1 MALTEL
7 KSDLSKFRRPI
18 QKPIVETQSTKINY
32 DNDKTPL
39 SGLLAGLSSPSKIE
53 KTTEKVGITPT
64 YKREEKFVGET
75 TPNNFDFSPQFTTP
89 QLSSVDFFPNTS
101 ADGFTT
107 KMRETRFNLSGLT
120 SPKPLTL
127 EAKFL
132 GETDPNRLS
141 LEGKFLGETTPTLLG
156 DTPDKPAITPTL
168 LGATPNKPATTPN
181 PLGATPNKPATT
193 PNPLGATPNKP
204 ATTPQIFNF
213 TPQFTTPTISI
224 TDYFPNTDAKGF
236 TPKIRNTQF
245 VDINN
250 GIFTQR
256 IPNSKLGEVNFF
268 PNDDATGFT
277 KNFVD
282 KNETKFTGING
293 NKFTSPKVN
302 FNGDYGLS
310 FSPGNKIKLEG
321 SALANYQNGNQK
333 WVYGKKY
340 EEGYVSIGDLLL
352 RENSPSYIDKIY
364 SQFNLRD
371 DSYNPYPPIFHQP
384 FVLRGIQRKGKKEP
398 QKWGKLDFVPS
409 ELQSLVTGGIGLA
422 AGRVITSAQ
431 MATLET
437 NLADIYRAGL
447 FRIGRFLLS
456 PTGLRWQ
463 VTQIILHKIN
473 PQTKKWEPT
482 NLLKSL
488 GVQNIVF
495 VPKTYEEIILESDLT
510 PLERLRSNTNV
521 LIGLGKGNNK
531 IQLKGQQGGPE
542 SVYGIGISTTNTST
556 NTFSNP
562 EQDYGNKEAKYN
574 QKFNP
579 IFETTE
585 LPLPNIDGLT
595 SVTLK
600 TPRNPNEDFKNTYE
614 KSFIDL
620 SPTTK
625 DESFGPLANKQYDE
639 GKTPATGYEKLF
651 DADNFASNKLKT
663 VHSDVVL
670 NYDDIRNFASKEPNY
685 KTSFNDFRTKKLK
698 KSKEYKKTLEDG
710 ISGYDNDY
718 YTDKNIE
725 NKMGLGKSDRT
736 IGISTTGDGNLD
748 LIKLSFTTSGT
759 TIQFRGTVNS
769 ISETFTPNWTE
780 IKYSGRAE
788 NAYIYDTFSRELT
801 FGFRVF
807 AYSVKE
813 LLPMWQ
819 KLDQLGRMTMPTY
832 GRAGYYGNI
841 TTFTLGTMYEKFPA
855 LITNLTYTVPDD
867 FTWEI
872 GLNKDSNENQLPM
885 GVDISITLKLL
896 GSELHSSKS
905 TKIYDYKQ

>member
-1 MALTEL
+1 
-7 KSDLSKFRRPI
+7 
-18 QKPIVETQSTKINY
+18 
-32 DNDKTPL
+32 
-39 SGLLAGLSSPSKIE
+39 
-53 KTTEKVGITPT
+53 
-64 YKREEKFVGET
+64 
-75 TPNNFDFSPQFTTP
+75 
-89 QLSSVDFFPNTS
+89 
-101 ADGFTT
+101 
-107 KMRETRFNLSGLT
+107 
-120 SPKPLTL
+120 
-127 EAKFL
+127 
-132 GETDPNRLS
+132 
-141 LEGKFLGETTPTLLG
+141 
-156 DTPDKPAITPTL
+156 TPDKPAITPNP
-168 LGATPNKPATTPN
+168 LGATPDKPAITPNPLGATPDKPVTTPN
-181 PLGATPNKPATT
+181 PLGATPD
-193 PNPLGATPNKP
+193 KP

-224 TDYFPNTDAKGF
+224 TDYFPNTDSVGF

-282 KNETKFTGING
+282 KNDTQFTGINKSIG
-293 NKFTSPKVN
+293 GYKFKSPKVN
-302 FNGDYGLS
+302 FNGDYGLG

-384 FVLRGIQRKGKKEP
+384 FVLRGIQRKGKKKA

-409 ELQSLVTGGIGLA
+409 ELQSLVTNGITLVRGKP
-422 AGRVITSAQ
+422 VTSAQ
-431 MATLET
+431 MATIET

-495 VPKTYEEIILESDLT
+495 APKTYEEIILESDLT
-510 PLERLRSNTNV
+510 PLERLRSNTNL
-521 LIGLGKGNNK
+521 LIGLGKGNK
-531 IQLKGQQGGPE
+531 KVQLKGQQGGPE

-562 EQDYGNKEAKYN
+562 GQDYGNTEANYT

-579 IFETTE
+579 IFKTTE
-585 LPLPNIDGLT
+585 LPLPNIGGLT
-595 SVTLK
+595 SVPLK
-600 TPRNPNEDFKNTYE
+600 TPRNPNEDFENTYE
-614 KSFIDL
+614 KSIPTSIISNNPSDDKWSGFGIATKKTETKYLKNLLKTDKQRGEFDL
-620 SPTTK
+620 KPIGQAEIGENTNTYENSIPTTD
-625 DESFGPLANKQYDE
+625 DEKNKFGNTSQLEKYGHKSVENLSF
-639 GKTPATGYEKLF
+639 PADDG
-651 DADNFASNKLKT
+651 NLKT
-663 VHSDVVL
+663 VAVPSDEYIL
-670 NYDDIRNFASKEPNY
+670 YNTIKSFADAKTNY
-685 KTSFNDFRTKKLK
+685 KTSFNDFRTKK
-698 KSKEYKKTLEDG
+698 SNQYKKKLKDG
-710 ISGYDNDY
+710 ISEYGDNY
-718 YTDKNIE
+718 YTNENIE
-725 NKMGLGKSDRT
+725 KRIGLGKSDT
-736 IGISTTGDGNLD
+736 SIGRSTNGDNKRD

-769 ISETFTPNWTE
+769 ISETFSPNWTE

-807 AYSVKE
+807 AYSVQE
-813 LLPMWQ
+813 LGPMWQ
-819 KLDQLGRMTMPTY
+819 KLDKLGRMSMPTY
-832 GRAGYYGNI
+832 VSGNGYRGNI
-841 TTFTLGTMYEKFPA
+841 TRFTLGTMYRKFPA
-855 LITNLTYTVPDD
+855 LITNLGYTVPDD

-872 GLNKDSNENQLPM
+872 GLNKGSGGNELPM

-896 GSELHSSKS
+896 GKQLHSTSNS
-905 TKIYDYKQ
+905 PIYNYK